1 MSLKSIEVKLSAKAR
16 IIEIVHD
23 YADIYITCEQQSDA
37 DYFYGG
43 TRIVSWEAEL
53 SQVNVTLKRLMLYES
68 EIKNQLINIAIRS
81 HLLSRYAEQLP
92 KGFLESIVGGARC
105 IIKPRNQEIAA
116 ILNNRENLDF
126 DVIISK
132 IFESIGQVLN
142 KENGRIKL
150 TPDFG
155 RFADL
160 SDILAKFTPHVLGV
174 SAKEGGCGG
183 KSSYT
188 TTGIIT
194 ALERTDVSKQKE
206 TNVTLVGSAGE
217 LGSDMLR
224 YFVRGGFKSIAVC
237 DLVYDAGTFS
247 SSTQFADL
255 TVLPSQAGKFTDNCL
270 GRGGIIVATTVGEE
284 LENSNW
290 QIIPPGTFLL
300 LAHNLA
306 IPPSQEG
313 IKLMQDIAKL
323 DVVAI
328 PGQLL
333 TLGGALTSRLEWFWR
348 QSNPGQVF
356 NKPLAHTIVRDVV
369 SFWIDK
375 VMDASEVL
383 KLTPYE
389 AMLYCLGMNLSD

>member
-1 MSLKSIEVKLSAKAR
+1 MNIKSSEKAEV
-16 IIEIVHD
+16 IEIVHD
-23 YADIYITCEQQSDA
+23 YADIYITCDKQPDA

-43 TRIVSWEAEL
+43 TRIVSWDAEL
-53 SQVNVTLKRLMLYES
+53 SQIDTALKRLMFYES
-68 EIKNQLINIAIRS
+68 KIKNQLINIAIRNN
-81 HLLSRYAEQLP
+81 LLSSYVEQLP
-92 KGFLESIVGGARC
+92 KGFIESIVGGARC
-105 IIKPRNQEIAA
+105 IIKPRNQEIAT
-116 ILNNRENLDF
+116 ILNNRDRIEFNA
-126 DVIISK
+126 VISK
-132 IFESIGQVLN
+132 IFQSIGQVLN

-160 SDILAKFTPHVLGV
+160 SDTLAKFTPHVLGV
-174 SAKEGGCGG
+174 SAKDGGCGG

-194 ALERTDVSKQKE
+194 AFEQTEISKQKE
-206 TNVTLVGSAGE
+206 TNLTLIGSAGE

-224 YFVRGGFKSIAVC
+224 YFLRKEFNNIAVC
-237 DLVYDAGTFS
+237 DLAYETDNFPN
-247 SSTQFADL
+247 STQFSNI
-255 TVLPSQAGKFTDNCL
+255 TVLPSQRGKFTDTCL
-270 GRGGIIVATTVGEE
+270 RQGGIIVTTTVGEE

-313 IKLMQDIAKL
+313 IKLMQAIARLDII
-323 DVVAI
+323 AI

-333 TLGGALTSRLEWFWR
+333 TLGGALTSRLEWYWR
-348 QSNPGQVF
+348 QSHPGQAF
-356 NKPLAHTIVRDVV
+356 NKPLAHAIVRDVV

-375 VMDASEVL
+375 IMNASEVL

-389 AMLYCLGMNLSD
+389 VMLYYLDIDL

>member
-1 MSLKSIEVKLSAKAR
+1 MKKIDIELSRKTEVME
-16 IIEIVHD
+16 IIHD
-23 YADIYITCEQQSDA
+23 DADIYIICDEQPDA
-37 DYFYGG
+37 NYFYGG
-43 TRIVSWEAEL
+43 TRIVNWDAEL
-53 SQVNVTLKRLMLYES
+53 LQLDELLKRLMLYES
-68 EIKNQLINIAIRS
+68 KIKNQLINIAIRS
-81 HLLSRYAEQLP
+81 NLLSSYAEQLP
-92 KGFLESIVGGARC
+92 KEFLDSVVGGARC

-116 ILNNRENLDF
+116 ILNNRKNVEF
-126 DVIISK
+126 YIKITK
-132 IFESIGQVLN
+132 IFDLIGQVLN

-174 SAKEGGCGG
+174 STKNGGCGG

-188 TTGIIT
+188 TTGII
-194 ALERTDVSKQKE
+194 AAIERTKLSKLKE
-206 TNVTLVGSAGE
+206 TNITLIGSAGE

-224 YFVRGGFKSIAVC
+224 YFIREEFKSIAVC
-237 DLVYDAGTFS
+237 DLVYDAGNFS
-247 SSTQFADL
+247 NYAQFADL
-255 TVLPSQAGKFTDNCL
+255 SVLPSQAGKFTDTCL
-270 GRGGIIVATTVGEE
+270 RRGGIIVTTTVGEE

-290 QIIPPGTFLL
+290 QIIPPGTFLF

-306 IPPSQEG
+306 IPPSQNG
-313 IKLMQDIAKL
+313 IKLMRTIAELDII
-323 DVVAI
+323 VI

-356 NKPLAHTIVRDVV
+356 NKRLANTIVRDVV

-375 VMDASEVL
+375 IMDTANVL
-383 KLTPYE
+383 EITPYE
-389 AMLYCLGMNLSD
+389 AMLYCLGINILD

>member
-1 MSLKSIEVKLSAKAR
+1 MSLTVDITSSEQAEVIK
-16 IIEIVHD
+16 IIHD
-23 YADIYITCEQQSDA
+23 YADIYITCDKQPNA

-43 TRIVSWEAEL
+43 TRIISWDAEL
-53 SQVNVTLKRLMLYES
+53 SQIDTTLKRLMLYES
-68 EIKNQLINIAIRS
+68 KIKNQLINIAIRNN
-81 HLLSRYAEQLP
+81 LLSSYAEQLP

-105 IIKPRNQEIAA
+105 IIKPKNKEIAA
-116 ILNNRENLDF
+116 ILNNRKNVEFN
-126 DVIISK
+126 VIISR

-174 SAKEGGCGG
+174 SAKDGGCGG

-188 TTGIIT
+188 TTGIVAAFEQTII
-194 ALERTDVSKQKE
+194 SKQKE
-206 TNVTLVGSAGE
+206 TNLTLIGSAGE
-217 LGSDMLR
+217 LGSDMLK
-224 YFVRGGFKSIAVC
+224 YFVKKEFKNIAIS
-237 DLVYDAGTFS
+237 DLVYDVGNLSGF
-247 SSTQFADL
+247 TQFGDI
-255 TVLPSQAGKFTDNCL
+255 TVLPSQTGKFTDSCL
-270 GRGGIIVATTVGEE
+270 KRGGMIVATTVGEE

-306 IPPSQEG
+306 IPPSKEG
-313 IKLMQDIAKL
+313 IKLMRHIAELDII
-323 DVVAI
+323 AI

-348 QSNPGQVF
+348 QSNPGQAF
-356 NKPLAHTIVRDVV
+356 NKPLAHTIVRDTV
-369 SFWIDK
+369 SFWINK
-375 VMDASEVL
+375 VMDVSEI
-383 KLTPYE
+383 KELTPYE
-389 AMLYCLGMNLSD
+389 AMLYNLDIKL